1 MADQRNNGWR
11 PGRQPSD
18 PARIVALDVLA
29 AVRENDAYAN
39 LVLPQQIRRAHL
51 DSQDAAYATNLCY
64 GTLRLQGRW
73 DAIIA
78 HCTEGRA
85 IEDID
90 PEILDILRLGVHQL
104 VEFRTPP
111 HAAIFEMVTI
121 TRNELSQNRGGFV
134 NAILRRVSERIDEW
148 EAVLRADAASD
159 LEFYAQWYSHPLW
172 IVEEIARSLEANG
185 RSAADLPEVLAANNE
200 PAKVALVA
208 RDITRRQLRR
218 GVIAEG
224 LKPLPGELMPEAI
237 LLESGDPQR
246 LRAIRSGAAGV
257 QDEGSQLI
265 AAVLT
270 EAPID
275 SPDELWLD
283 LCSGPGGK
291 TATMAARGSE
301 RGSERGVQI
310 HANEP
315 LEHRLDLVAN
325 AVHPWAHRV
334 ALRLGDGREV
344 GTEEPNAYDRV
355 LVDAPC
361 TGLGALRRRPE
372 ARWRKVPA
380 DVTELAVLQRELL
393 DAGFAAL
400 RPGGALVYSTCSPV
414 VAETRGIVESFLD
427 GTPNARL
434 VDAGAV
440 CSEVASRAVPSRD
453 GVVQLWSDRDH
464 TDAMFIALIT
474 KD

>member
-1 MADQRNNGWR
+1 MAQQRSSGWR

-29 AVRENDAYAN
+29 AVREHDAYAN
-39 LVLPQQIRRAHL
+39 LVLPQEIRRARL
-51 DSQDAAYATNLCY
+51 SSQDAAYATNLCY

-78 HCTEGRA
+78 LCTEGRA
-85 IEDID
+85 LTEID
-90 PEILDILRLGVHQL
+90 PEILDILRLGTHQL

-134 NAILRRVSERIDEW
+134 NAILRRVSERLDEW
-148 EAVLRADAASD
+148 ESLLRDSAASE

-172 IVEEIARSLEANG
+172 IVEELARSLEANG
-185 RSAADLPEVLAANNE
+185 RPAADLPAVLAANNE
-200 PAKVALVA
+200 PAKVTLVP

-218 GVIAEG
+218 AVIAEG
-224 LKPLPGELMPEAI
+224 LRALPGLLMPEAVV
-237 LLESGDPQR
+237 LESGDPQR
-246 LRAIRSGAAGV
+246 LRAIKSGAAGV

-265 AAVLT
+265 AAMVA
-270 EAPID
+270 EAPVG
-275 SPDELWLD
+275 SPDKLWLD

-291 TATMAARGSE
+291 TATMASRGAE
-301 RGSERGVQI
+301 RRVEI

-315 LEHRLDLVAN
+315 QEHRLDLVAN
-325 AVHPWAHRV
+325 AVEPWAGRV
-334 ALRLGDGREV
+334 ALRLGDGRDV
-344 GTEEPNAYDRV
+344 GTEEPNTYDRV

-372 ARWRKVPA
+372 ARWRKSLD
-380 DVTELAVLQRELL
+380 DVVELAGLQRELL

-414 VAETRGIVESFLD
+414 VAETKSVVEEFLNATS
-427 GTPNARL
+427 GARL
-434 VDAGAV
+434 LDAGALA
-440 CSEVASRAVPSRD
+440 SQLASREVL
-453 GVVQLWSDRDH
+453 GHEGFVQLWPDTDH

>member
-1 MADQRNNGWR
+1 MAQQRSSGWR

-29 AVRENDAYAN
+29 AVREDDAYAN
-39 LVLPQQIRRAHL
+39 LVLPQQIRRARL
-51 DSQDAAYATNLCY
+51 NGQDAAYATNLCY

-85 IEDID
+85 LQDID

-148 EAVLRADAASD
+148 ESVLRESATSD
-159 LEFYAQWYSHPLW
+159 LEFLAQWYSHPLW
-172 IVEEIARSLEANG
+172 IVEELARSLEANG
-185 RSAADLPEVLAANNE
+185 RSTSELPQVLAANNE
-200 PAKVALVA
+200 PAKVALVP
-208 RDITRRQLRR
+208 RDVTRRQLRR
-218 GVIAEG
+218 AIVAEG
-224 LKPLPGELMPEAI
+224 LKYLPGHLMPEAI

-246 LRAIRSGAAGV
+246 LRAIQSGAAGV

-265 AAVLT
+265 AALIA

-275 SPDELWLD
+275 SPDKLWLD

-291 TATMAARGSE
+291 TATMAARGGE
-301 RGSERGVQI
+301 RRVEI

-315 LEHRLDLVAN
+315 QEHRLDLVAN
-325 AVHPWAHRV
+325 AVEPWAGRV

-344 GTEEPNAYDRV
+344 GSEEPNAYDRV

-372 ARWRKVPA
+372 ARWRKSAA
-380 DVTELAVLQRELL
+380 DVVELTGLQRELL

-400 RPGGALVYSTCSPV
+400 RPGGVLVYSTCSPV
-414 VAETRGIVESFLD
+414 VAETKGVIESFLEN
-427 GTPNARL
+427 TTNARL
-434 VDAGAV
+434 LDAGALA
-440 CSEVASRAVPSRD
+440 SELASRQVPSHD
-453 GVVQLWSDRDH
+453 GLVQLWPDTDH

>member
-1 MADQRNNGWR
+1 MAQQQRNNGWR

-39 LVLPQQIRRAHL
+39 LVLPQEIRRARL

-78 HCTEGRA
+78 CCTEGRA
-85 IEDID
+85 LEDID

-148 EAVLRADAASD
+148 ENVLREGAASD

-172 IVEEIARSLEANG
+172 IVEETARSLEANG
-185 RSAADLPEVLAANNE
+185 RSAADLPKVLAANNE
-200 PAKVALVA
+200 PAKVALVP
-208 RDITRRQLRR
+208 RDVTRRQLRR
-218 GVIAEG
+218 GIIAEG
-224 LKPLPGELMPEAI
+224 LKPLPGYLMPEAI

-270 EAPID
+270 EAPIEG
-275 SPDELWLD
+275 PNKLWLD

-301 RGSERGVQI
+301 RGVEI

-315 LEHRLDLVAN
+315 QEHRLDLVAN
-325 AVHPWAHRV
+325 AVDPWAGHV
-334 ALRLGDGREV
+334 ALRLGDGRDV
-344 GTEEPNAYDRV
+344 GTEEPDAYDRV

-372 ARWRKVPA
+372 ARWRKSPA
-380 DVTELAVLQRELL
+380 DVTELSVLQRELL

-414 VAETRGIVESFLD
+414 TAETKSVVEEFINN
-427 GTPNARL
+427 TPSARL
-434 VDAGAV
+434 LDTGAIA
-440 CSEVASRAVPSRD
+440 SEVASRKVPSHD
-453 GVVQLWSDRDH
+453 GVVQLWPDTDH

-474 KD
+474 KG